1 MSFAKFSAP
10 IQVASVWEIQSSG
23 KAVCLICKDGRER
36 AAKNCA
42 AHENTPAHQSLLAHR
57 QNQDISEPAL
67 VDDGMRNL
75 LSSLSGG
82 SVDPYPAPH
91 APDPNLG
98 IAWNLMTD
106 DTDIPLSAAEQGIAN
121 IASAIL
127 HRYDEVPASDDEFE
141 ERSDDENY
149 SVPEPVVPE
158 FPSGTGMPSEEG
170 QPRKRAR
177 ATQDQQATNRFW
189 YPWNDRITC
198 TLDILMHL
206 PRSAFSQRQLDLFL
220 WLLKV
225 NQVDDV
231 PSVKS
236 MQTLNATLQKM
247 CGIDTIAYDGALGHK
262 YYMNS
267 LSQIIA
273 QEMANPKVRPHL
285 SFYPEDSG
293 QKLSEARQ
301 GKRWLE
307 ELPDSQTTPMLRIN
321 QQDFFIHE
329 PAMLRNGNCCIPTR
343 WFTKNGSLFAKCW
356 LLQAVTTDEL
366 SGWRVVIRSEPYVV
380 AATEFLKNLPDFR
393 ADVESGFYNLPNP
406 TNIIGEFQMQW
417 TYTDPKV
424 GNTWRAKAEG
434 SRVVMFPLWMYCDD
448 TSGNVSK
455 KWNEHNSFLVTP
467 AGLPRTESQK
477 EYNIHFL
484 STSNIAP
491 PLEMLNGVVDQLE
504 CQGTGKRN
512 LGLGRCSQ
520 EPVLVIPEVLAL
532 LGDNPMQ
539 SEFACHIGLRG
550 KLFCRACWVKGPDA
564 LDPDTSPATTGAA
577 DEGRE
582 EKKKAKESLEQMVRR
597 VKDFIKVGVLRKKSE
612 TTEQLKSYFTQAS
625 TADTK
630 TQIQNDRTKS
640 GIKDTYQLVFL
651 ERLFQSYKGKRG
663 RAAKQAAL
671 DACVARLPQNI
682 TSPVWRIK
690 GLDPHQ
696 DTPVEILHVVLLGF
710 LQLKNKDD
718 KKELLITR
726 LSSLDVSGPGISPL
740 AGRTLVQY
748 SGSLTG
754 RDFRAIA
761 QVAPFLVYDLV
772 SAECFETWQSL
783 SKLIPLIWQPE
794 IENIDTHLV
803 RPLIFFS
810 VQRLKLKYQALLT
823 QEIESFLLHTARW
836 TNRWFNK
843 PKFHIILHLP
853 FHIRRFGPSILFAT
867 EAFESFNA
875 IIRAKTLAF
884 AQGNRIR
891 HLLSGGMFLLTHP
904 LTTDQYGSTSKF
916 SKDPNAWSSIGLG
929 PKYLVSSPSTV
940 TGYLGLDNKKK
951 AAQGNWPVCICETRL
966 LTYAKTLTGQHIPA
980 WSTKDGRFRTC
991 EDLALNNGDICM
1003 PGSFIIL
1010 KDPHVLGQTFVGRV
1024 EEIIQKVGSAASHAS
1039 APDGILIQKVTLP
1052 PGTHRYGMPRVILSG
1067 DRAIHQTAD
1076 ILCTVNVQHNCMDN
1090 KCGPTG
1096 SRPVFQ
1102 ERERTDQSRAQI
1114 VHSQNPTDLVLN
1126 TAQMR
1131 DARYLQRFRINT
1143 PQLDP
1148 ETVIYQSAINEV
1160 AAQRN
1165 AAAEKPSG
1173 SGRRRS
1179 TASTG
1184 ASRVES
1190 RDLSRLRDSA
1200 SGML

>member
-1 MSFAKFSAP
+1 
-10 IQVASVWEIQSSG
+10 
-23 KAVCLICKDGRER
+23 
-36 AAKNCA
+36 
-42 AHENTPAHQSLLAHR
+42 
-57 QNQDISEPAL
+57 
-67 VDDGMRNL
+67 
-75 LSSLSGG
+75 
-82 SVDPYPAPH
+82 
-91 APDPNLG
+91 
-98 IAWNLMTD
+98 
-106 DTDIPLSAAEQGIAN
+106 
-121 IASAIL
+121 
-127 HRYDEVPASDDEFE
+127 
-141 ERSDDENY
+141 
-149 SVPEPVVPE
+149 
-158 FPSGTGMPSEEG
+158 MPSEEG

-236 MQTLNATLQKM
+236 MQTLNAALQKM

-273 QEMANPKVRPHL
+273 KEMANPKVRPHL

-329 PAMLRNGNCCIPTR
+329 PAMLRNGDCCIPTR

-406 TNIIGEFQMQW
+406 TNIIGEVSDVLDETTQTIRQW

-491 PLEMLNGVVDQLE
+491 PLELLDGVVDQLE
-504 CQGTGKRN
+504 CAQESGIWAWDVVLK
-512 LGLGRCSQ
+512 

-577 DEGRE
+577 DEGPPSDNARNTSDLSDVSDSSDTGS
-582 EKKKAKESLEQMVRR
+582 KKGGRRKKAKESLEQMVRR
-597 VKDFIKVGVLRKKSE
+597 VKDFVKVGILRKKSE

-625 TADTK
+625 TVDTK

-710 LQLKNKDD
+710 VKYLWRDLVQLQLKNKDD

-726 LSSLDVSGPGISPL
+726 LSSLDVSGLGISPL

-794 IENIDTHLV
+794 IENIDTHL
-803 RPLIFFS
+803 
-810 VQRLKLKYQALLT
+810 ALLT

-875 IIRAKTLAF
+875 IIRAKSVHSNRHAPSRDIALAF

-904 LTTDQYGSTSKF
+904 LTTDQPGSTSKF

-951 AAQGNWPVCICETRL
+951 AAQGVCTLDKVPPRTID
-966 LTYAKTLTGQHIPA
+966 KTLTGQHIPA

-1067 DRAIHQTAD
+1067 DRAIHQTAVSPHLFFAVFIFINRVQD

-1114 VHSQNPTDLVLN
+1114 VHSQNPADLVLN

-1165 AAAEKPSG
+1165 TAAEKPSG